1 MAVEDA
7 QAGEFPPS
15 REATTAELIQ
25 QLNRFQGPPQE
36 FLVSL
41 LAVQCRISA
50 AAAGAILRADAQGK
64 LDVLAVYP
72 PIRQDAPAPSW
83 LAVAAEVAGDMR
95 EDSATAI
102 HPVHAPQDLYG
113 QPAQHHLILIP
124 LPRRQQ
130 ALRGLAVFLV
140 ESGDPAIL
148 AASREKLELTV
159 SLLALYEMRLTLQRR
174 SADMQMMR
182 SAMEILAIINNQERF
197 QGLGMAMV
205 NELASRWQCERVGVG
220 FLKGRYVRLAALSHT
235 EKFSRK
241 MKIVQ
246 DVESTMEE
254 CLDQDIEVVYPAS
267 ETSTF
272 ISRCAAEL
280 SKRHGPSVVLSL
292 PLRRAGRP
300 EGVLTL
306 ERPAETPFTQE
317 EAEALRLTADM
328 VTARLLERHESD
340 RWFGARWAAGSRRA
354 LGVVLGPK
362 HTWAKL
368 IVLGVLA
375 FAAFVTFV
383 KGDYQ
388 AEGTF
393 ELQAVDRQVL
403 SAPYTGQ
410 LLPGFAE
417 PGQQV
422 YAGDDAPLARL
433 DTSELELRRNEARFK
448 KLQHDL
454 EERAARQEYKFAEAD
469 FADARAREVQAQ
481 IDLLSYQIAQGEIR
495 SPIDGVVL
503 SGDLERTVGERGTVE
518 LGQILFEIAP
528 LGAFRADLYIPEDQ
542 IADVQVGQEGE
553 LAFAADPGRR
563 VPFRVLQI
571 HPIADVVEQKN
582 VFKVRLELLET
593 LDTMRPGMKG
603 VGRIYIGRKPYG
615 VLWTRRLVNWLR
627 MRVWW

>member
-1 MAVEDA
+1 
-7 QAGEFPPS
+7 
-15 REATTAELIQ
+15 
-25 QLNRFQGPPQE
+25 
-36 FLVSL
+36 
-41 LAVQCRISA
+41 
-50 AAAGAILRADAQGK
+50 
-64 LDVLAVYP
+64 
-72 PIRQDAPAPSW
+72 
-83 LAVAAEVAGDMR
+83 
-95 EDSATAI
+95 
-102 HPVHAPQDLYG
+102 
-113 QPAQHHLILIP
+113 
-124 LPRRQQ
+124 
-130 ALRGLAVFLV
+130 
-140 ESGDPAIL
+140 
-148 AASREKLELTV
+148 
-159 SLLALYEMRLTLQRR
+159 
-174 SADMQMMR
+174 
-182 SAMEILAIINNQERF
+182 
-197 QGLGMAMV
+197 
-205 NELASRWQCERVGVG
+205 
-220 FLKGRYVRLAALSHT
+220 
-235 EKFSRK
+235 
-241 MKIVQ
+241 
-246 DVESTMEE
+246 
-254 CLDQDIEVVYPAS
+254 
-267 ETSTF
+267 
-272 ISRCAAEL
+272 
-280 SKRHGPSVVLSL
+280 
-292 PLRRAGRP
+292 
-300 EGVLTL
+300 
-306 ERPAETPFTQE
+306 
-317 EAEALRLTADM
+317 
-328 VTARLLERHESD
+328 
-340 RWFGARWAAGSRRA
+340 
-354 LGVVLGPK
+354 
-362 HTWAKL
+362 
-368 IVLGVLA
+368 
-375 FAAFVTFV
+375 
-383 KGDYQ
+383 
-388 AEGTF
+388 
-393 ELQAVDRQVL
+393 
-403 SAPYTGQ
+403 

-615 VLWTRRLVNWLR
+615 ALWTRRLVNWLR